1 MDIGYKIGFGKKDR
15 VEVYAIGELR
25 FWLFI
30 FWILDFKNRGFLQ
43 KAKHLCVTNSISFA
57 KEVLIIQPEVGK
69 E

>member
-1 MDIGYKIGFGKKDR
+1 MDIGYKIGFSKKDQ

-30 FWILDFKNRGFLQ
+30 FWILDFKNRWFINITKQLW
-43 KAKHLCVTNSISFA
+43 VINSILFA
-57 KEVLIIQPEVGK
+57 KEVLIILAEVGK